1 MLYLK
6 RMSKSKDVVI
16 NISKKHPQ
24 TGEMVPPGK
33 MYVVGT
39 LAHKTGF
46 IELEE
51 KQLNYMTNEELQRTL
66 YEKIHSR
73 H

>member
-1 MLYLK
+1 
-6 RMSKSKDVVI
+6 MSKSKDVVI

-24 TGEMVPPGK
+24 TGEAVPHGK

-46 IELEE
+46 IEVEE
-51 KQLNYMTNEELQRTL
+51 EQLNHMTNDDLQRML
-66 YEKIHSR
+66 YEKIHAR